1 MAEKYYTI
9 LTAVGKA
16 KIANAQVLGRKV
28 DITHLAVGDRQYNP
42 SENQTELQSE
52 VWRGNISSIH
62 TDEENSNWIILEA
75 VIPADAGGFNVR
87 EVGVFDAEG
96 DLIAVGKYPE
106 TYKPILT
113 EGSAKD
119 LYLRMIIEVTN
130 ASSVQLKIDPT
141 IAMPSRKWVEEE
153 IGKHANTKASLT
165 QVGHVQLSDAV
176 NSTST
181 TEGATPS
188 AVKKVNDLVIAHKE
202 KIATNETNITG
213 LTNRMN
219 SAEDQIEQIQQNV
232 GEEFEQLPNMVDS
245 VKTTVEA
252 VKKQTDLIPTIK
264 TKADLIGMAN
274 PSTAGTDSLFK
285 YLKRIEGKIESNNIF
300 TGTPKFVSSR
310 HYSNS
315 SNATIVNITG
325 KGIVTSFNLASNTSA
340 LGEVEITIEADGQVE
355 TFNIEGSSISHGT
368 GLFSPM
374 IEFTNKLKIS
384 LSFKSSTSNYLYV
397 SASYILK

>member
-42 SENQTELQSE
+42 SENQTALQSE

-62 TDEENSNWIILEA
+62 TDEENPNWIILEA
-75 VIPADAGGFNVR
+75 VIPADVGGFNVR

-96 DLIAVGKYPE
+96 NLIAVGKYPE

-153 IGKHANTKASLT
+153 IGKHAHTKASLT
-165 QVGHVQLSDAV
+165 QSGHVQLSDAI

-181 TEGATPS
+181 TEAVTPS

-202 KIATNETNITG
+202 KI
-213 LTNRMN
+213 
-219 SAEDQIEQIQQNV
+219 EQIQQNV
-232 GEEFEQLPNMVDS
+232 GEDLGRLPNLVDS
-245 VKTTVEA
+245 VKTTGEA
-252 VKKQTDLIPTIK
+252 VKKQTDLVPTIK
-264 TKADLIGMAN
+264 TKVDLIGAAN
-274 PSTAGTDSLFK
+274 PSTAGTDSIFK
-285 YLKRIEGKIESNNIF
+285 YLKRIEGKIESNDIF
-300 TGTPKFVSSR
+300 AGTSVFKYFQASGSSSSSTEFLHINGKGILTSLDCSLGSWDSVMELEIDGRKTSFRLDTAR
-310 HYSNS
+310 HYSERVS
-315 SNATIVNITG
+315 LSPMV
-325 KGIVTSFNLASNTSA
+325 
-340 LGEVEITIEADGQVE
+340 
-355 TFNIEGSSISHGT
+355 TFNS
-368 GLFSPM
+368 
-374 IEFTNKLKIS
+374 NLKIKILHGS
-384 LSFKSSTSNYLYV
+384 ESKFTGCV
-397 SASYILK
+397 TFILK

>member
-42 SENQTELQSE
+42 SENQTALQSE

-62 TDEENSNWIILEA
+62 TDEENPNWIILEA

-96 DLIAVGKYPE
+96 NLIAVGKYPE
-106 TYKPILT
+106 TYKPVLT

-153 IGKHANTKASLT
+153 IGKHAHTKASLT
-165 QVGHVQLSDAV
+165 QSGHVQLSDAV
-176 NSTST
+176 NSAST
-181 TEGATPS
+181 TEAATPS
-188 AVKKVNDLVIAHKE
+188 AIKKVNDLVIAHKE

-213 LTNRMN
+213 LTNRVS
-219 SAEDQIEQIQQNV
+219 SAENQIEQIQQNV
-232 GEEFEQLPNMVDS
+232 GGEFGQLPNLVDS

-252 VKKQTDLIPTIK
+252 VKKQTDLVPAVK
-264 TKADLIGMAN
+264 TKVDLIGAAN

-285 YLKRIEGKIESNNIF
+285 YLKRIEGKIESNDIF
-300 TGTPKFVSSR
+300 AGKPEIRYIHSSWSSTNQEIIFVE
-310 HYSNS
+310 
-315 SNATIVNITG
+315 G
-325 KGIVTSFNLASNTSA
+325 KGILTSLDVVFYNSSVKLEIEIDGKKTTIRADQKHWSQSNL
-340 LGEVEITIEADGQVE
+340 
-355 TFNIEGSSISHGT
+355 
-368 GLFSPM
+368 SPM
-374 IEFTNKLKIS
+374 AGFNRWLRITAVYNGSTNG
-384 LSFKSSTSNYLYV
+384 YV
-397 SASYILK
+397 SGMVSYILK